1 MVCEEKLDS
10 RVRQASYEEVAKST
24 MPATDGINEDWIALR
39 IA

>member
-10 RVRQASYEEVAKST
+10 RVRQASCEEGAKST
-24 MPATDGINEDWIALR
+24 MPATDDINEDWIALR